1 MANDVELYLGG
12 GKLFMQKLGGVE
24 KVDMGVQTLSLSREV
39 TTKEAFSRAFGTKQ
53 RIEEV
58 VVDDSFTLKG
68 TINNMSAKILEFAL
82 GSEIERLEVND
93 GGTLPN
99 GERNSSGKTIVFS
112 RLKAGSNP
120 TFKAKLIFEG
130 VAVSGK
136 QSMFVAYE
144 ANIKLNGEL
153 SLVSDDFAEVSFEA
167 KLTRSDEG
175 IYDHYIKEEE
185 RE

>member
-12 GKLFMQKLGGVE
+12 GKLLMQKLGGVE
-24 KVDMGVQTLSLSREV
+24 KVDMGVQTLSLSRE
-39 TTKEAFSRAFGTKQ
+39 TATKEAFTRAFGTKQ

-58 VVDDSFTLKG
+58 IVDDSFTLKG

-82 GSEIERLEVND
+82 GSDVERVEVAN
-93 GGTLPN
+93 GEKLPN
-99 GERNSSGKTIVFS
+99 GETNSSGKTIVFS
-112 RLKAGSNP
+112 KLKAGSSP

-130 VAVSGK
+130 VPVSGK
-136 QSMFVAYE
+136 QSMFVAHE
-144 ANIKLNGEL
+144 ASIKLNGDL
-153 SLVSDDFAEVSFEA
+153 NLVGDDFAEVSFEA
-167 KLTRSDEG
+167 KLNKTDEG

>member
-1 MANDVELYLGG
+1 MGNDVELYLGG

-24 KVDMGVQTLSLSREV
+24 KIDMGVQTLALSRES

-58 VVDDSFTLKG
+58 IVDDSFMLKG

-82 GSEIERLEVND
+82 GSSCERIEVAD
-93 GGTLPN
+93 GESLPN
-99 GERNSSGKTIVFS
+99 GEMNNSGKTYVFS

-130 VAVSGK
+130 VPVSGK
-136 QSMFVAYE
+136 QSFFIAYE

-153 SLVSDDFAEVSFEA
+153 NLVGDEFAEVSFEA
-167 KLTRSDEG
+167 KLNKTDDG

-185 RE
+185 K

>member
-1 MANDVELYLGG
+1 MARDVELYLGG

-24 KVDMGVQTLSLSREV
+24 KVDMGVQTLSLSRESA
-39 TTKEAFSRAFGTKQ
+39 TKEAFSRAYGTKQ

-58 VVDDSFTLKG
+58 IVDDSFSLKG

-82 GSEIERLEVND
+82 GSNVESVEIAD
-93 GGTLPN
+93 GEKLPN
-99 GERNSSGKTIVFS
+99 GETNSSGKTIVFS
-112 RLKAGSNP
+112 KLKAGSSP

-130 VAVSGK
+130 VPVSGK

-144 ANIKLNGEL
+144 ANIKLSGEL
-153 SLVSDDFAEVSFEA
+153 NLVSDDFAEVGFEA
-167 KLTRSDEG
+167 KLNKTSEG

-185 RE
+185 KQ

>member
-24 KVDMGVQTLSLSREV
+24 KVDMGVQTLSLSRE
-39 TTKEAFSRAFGTKQ
+39 TATKEAFTRAFGTKQ

-58 VVDDSFTLKG
+58 IVDDSFTLKG

-82 GSEIERLEVND
+82 GSNVESVEVAD
-93 GGTLPN
+93 GETLPN

-112 RLKAGSNP
+112 RLKAGSSP

-130 VAVSGK
+130 VPVSGK

-144 ANIKLNGEL
+144 ANIKLSGDLN
-153 SLVSDDFAEVSFEA
+153 LVSDDFAEVSFEA
-167 KLTRSDEG
+167 KLNKTDEG